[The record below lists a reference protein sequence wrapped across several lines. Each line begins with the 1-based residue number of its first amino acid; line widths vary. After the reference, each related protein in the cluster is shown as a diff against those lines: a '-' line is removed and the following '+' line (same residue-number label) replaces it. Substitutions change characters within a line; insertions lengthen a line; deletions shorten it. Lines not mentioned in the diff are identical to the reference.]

1 MFAELTSSQI
11 VQLEQIKHGKFDG
24 LGVVLDHSS
33 AIESG
38 WEVSFGHQ
46 CSKHKINEDGHLL
59 TAYLTSPHALHLKYK
74 LNEVD
79 LMGRE
84 WFLDRLP
91 AIESNRKGW

>member
-1 MFAELTSSQI
+1 LFAELTSSQI

-46 CSKHKINEDGHLL
+46 CSNTKLMKMGIYSPLI
-59 TAYLTSPHALHLKYK
+59 SPPPHALHLK
-74 LNEVD
+74 
-79 LMGRE
+79 
-84 WFLDRLP
+84 
-91 AIESNRKGW
+91 

>member
-1 MFAELTSSQI
+1 LFAELTSSQI
-11 VQLEQIKHGKFDG
+11 VQLEQIKYGKFDG

-46 CSKHKINEDGHLL
+46 CSNTKLMKTGIYSPLISPPI
-59 TAYLTSPHALHLKYK
+59 TPCTSNK
-74 LNEVD
+74 LNKVD

-84 WFLDRLP
+84 WFFDRLS
-91 AIESNRKGW
+91 AMESSRKGW